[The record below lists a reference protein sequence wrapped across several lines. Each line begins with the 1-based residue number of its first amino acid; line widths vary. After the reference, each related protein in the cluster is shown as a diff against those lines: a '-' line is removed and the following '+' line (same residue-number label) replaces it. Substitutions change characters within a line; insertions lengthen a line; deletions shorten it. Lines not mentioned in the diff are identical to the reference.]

1 MADMNAPTPPAG
13 ARPGGAAPSGG
24 YGGPRPGGPGGGG
37 GRPFG
42 GGGGG
47 GGGGRG
53 RERKG
58 RPRYFP
64 RRKVCPFKAG
74 HLTHIDYKDVDMLKR
89 FISDRGRIEPRRKT
103 GVSAKYQRPLAMA
116 LKRAR
121 HLALL
126 PYTIGHILE
135 TGISYDRPRR
145 N

>member
-1 MADMNAPTPPAG
+1 MAEETTSTPPAQT
-13 ARPGGAAPSGG
+13 AAAAPSTSPGA
-24 YGGPRPGGPGGGG
+24 PRPGGPGS
-37 GRPFG
+37 GRPP
-42 GGGGG
+42 

-53 RERKG
+53 RDRKG

-135 TGISYDRPRR
+135 TGISYERPRR
-145 N
+145 G

>member
-1 MADMNAPTPPAG
+1 MADETTTTPPA
-13 ARPGGAAPSGG
+13 AAQPAGGAPTSNPAA
-24 YGGPRPGGPGGGG
+24 PRPAGPGGG
-37 GRPFG
+37 RPP
-42 GGGGG
+42 

-53 RERKG
+53 RDRKG

-135 TGISYDRPRR
+135 TGISYERPRR
-145 N
+145 G

>member
-1 MADMNAPTPPAG
+1 MADETTTTPPAPPAG
-13 ARPGGAAPSGG
+13 AAPSTSSAAP
-24 YGGPRPGGPGGGG
+24 RPAGPGGS
-37 GRPFG
+37 RPP
-42 GGGGG
+42 

-53 RERKG
+53 RDRKG

-135 TGISYDRPRR
+135 TGISYERPRR
-145 N
+145 G

>member
-1 MADMNAPTPPAG
+1 MADETTTTPPARAPAAAG
-13 ARPGGAAPSGG
+13 APSTSPGA
-24 YGGPRPGGPGGGG
+24 PRPGGPGGG
-37 GRPFG
+37 RPP
-42 GGGGG
+42 

-53 RERKG
+53 RDRKG

-74 HLTHIDYKDVDMLKR
+74 HLTHIDYKAVDMLKR

-135 TGISYDRPRR
+135 TGISYERPRR
-145 N
+145 G

>member
-1 MADMNAPTPPAG
+1 MAEETASPPPA
-13 ARPGGAAPSGG
+13 APAGAAPSTSSAA
-24 YGGPRPGGPGGGG
+24 PRPAGPGGG
-37 GRPFG
+37 RPP
-42 GGGGG
+42 

-53 RERKG
+53 RDRKG

-135 TGISYDRPRR
+135 TGISYERPRR
-145 N
+145 G

>member
-1 MADMNAPTPPAG
+1 MAEETASTPPAS
-13 ARPGGAAPSGG
+13 AAPAAPGASSAA
-24 YGGPRPGGPGGGG
+24 PRPPGPGGG
-37 GRPFG
+37 RPP
-42 GGGGG
+42 

-53 RERKG
+53 RDRKG

-135 TGISYDRPRR
+135 TGISYERPRR
-145 N
+145 G

>member
-1 MADMNAPTPPAG
+1 MADETTTPPPAP
-13 ARPGGAAPSGG
+13 APAAGAAPSPSSAA
-24 YGGPRPGGPGGGG
+24 PRPAGPGGG
-37 GRPFG
+37 RPP
-42 GGGGG
+42 

-53 RERKG
+53 RDRKG

-135 TGISYDRPRR
+135 TGISYERPRR
-145 N
+145 G

>member
-1 MADMNAPTPPAG
+1 MADETTTPPPAQP
-13 ARPGGAAPSGG
+13 AGAAPSTSSAA
-24 YGGPRPGGPGGGG
+24 PRPAGPGGG
-37 GRPFG
+37 RPP
-42 GGGGG
+42 

-53 RERKG
+53 RDRKG

-135 TGISYDRPRR
+135 TGISYERPRR
-145 N
+145 G

>member
-1 MADMNAPTPPAG
+1 MADETTTPPPAP
-13 ARPGGAAPSGG
+13 AQAAGAAPSPSSAA
-24 YGGPRPGGPGGGG
+24 PRPAGPGGG
-37 GRPFG
+37 RPP
-42 GGGGG
+42 

-53 RERKG
+53 RDRKG

-135 TGISYDRPRR
+135 TGISYERPRR
-145 N
+145 G

>member
-1 MADMNAPTPPAG
+1 MADETTTTPPA
-13 ARPGGAAPSGG
+13 AAQPAGGALTSNPAA
-24 YGGPRPGGPGGGG
+24 PRPAGPGGG
-37 GRPFG
+37 RPP
-42 GGGGG
+42 

-53 RERKG
+53 RDRKG

-135 TGISYDRPRR
+135 TGISYERPRR
-145 N
+145 G

>member
-1 MADMNAPTPPAG
+1 MAEETASTPPA
-13 ARPGGAAPSGG
+13 PAAPAAPGASSAA
-24 YGGPRPGGPGGGG
+24 PRPPGPGGG
-37 GRPFG
+37 RPP
-42 GGGGG
+42 

-53 RERKG
+53 RDRKG

-135 TGISYDRPRR
+135 TGISYERPRR
-145 N
+145 G

>member
-1 MADMNAPTPPAG
+1 MAEETASPPSAPPAG
-13 ARPGGAAPSGG
+13 AAPSTNPGA
-24 YGGPRPGGPGGGG
+24 PRPSGPGGG
-37 GRPFG
+37 RPP
-42 GGGGG
+42 

-53 RERKG
+53 RDRKG

-135 TGISYDRPRR
+135 TGISYERPRR
-145 N
+145 G

>member
-1 MADMNAPTPPAG
+1 MVG
-13 ARPGGAAPSGG
+13 SGG
-24 YGGPRPGGPGGGG
+24 YGRSGGSGGRPPGGGG
-37 GRPFG
+37 G
-42 GGGGG
+42 
-47 GGGGRG
+47 G

-64 RRKVCPFKAG
+64 RRKVCPFAAG
-74 HLTHIDYKDVDMLKR
+74 HLNHIDYKDIDMLKR

-103 GVSAKYQRPLAMA
+103 GVSAKYQRPLANA

-145 N
+145 S

>member
-1 MADMNAPTPPAG
+1 MADETTTTPPA
-13 ARPGGAAPSGG
+13 AAQPAGAAPSASPGA
-24 YGGPRPGGPGGGG
+24 PRPAGPGGG
-37 GRPFG
+37 RPP
-42 GGGGG
+42 

-53 RERKG
+53 RDRKG

-135 TGISYDRPRR
+135 TGISYERPRR
-145 N
+145 G

>member
-1 MADMNAPTPPAG
+1 MAEETASPPPAPPAG
-13 ARPGGAAPSGG
+13 AAPSTSSAAP
-24 YGGPRPGGPGGGG
+24 RPAGPGGG
-37 GRPFG
+37 RPP
-42 GGGGG
+42 

-53 RERKG
+53 RDRKG

-135 TGISYDRPRR
+135 TGISYERPRR
-145 N
+145 G

>member
-1 MADMNAPTPPAG
+1 MADQTASTPPAS
-13 ARPGGAAPSGG
+13 ARPAGPSSFSAGA
-24 YGGPRPGGPGGGG
+24 PRPGGPGGG
-37 GRPFG
+37 RPP
-42 GGGGG
+42 GG

-53 RERKG
+53 RDRKG

-126 PYTIGHILE
+126 PYTISHILE

-145 N
+145 G

>member
-1 MADMNAPTPPAG
+1 MAEETAAPRPAQP
-13 ARPGGAAPSGG
+13 AGAAPSTNPGA
-24 YGGPRPGGPGGGG
+24 PRPSGPGGG
-37 GRPFG
+37 RPP
-42 GGGGG
+42 

-53 RERKG
+53 RDRKG

-135 TGISYDRPRR
+135 TGISYERPRR
-145 N
+145 G